1 MAGKRQHFMPQFLQQ
16 GFASRVRNDET
27 YTWVFRK
34 GALPFEANITKV
46 GVESE
51 FYNEDEDTEADDLI
65 TKDEAI
71 KFAGLVRAI
80 RDGEPSSL
88 SDPRL
93 PQLIAHLEIRTRHL
107 RQNFI
112 RMSDIAGSWLF
123 NSMSSDGD
131 TFADSLKRY
140 CLEDP
145 SWLRRSF
152 SERPELPRELREYIT
167 EHYESLISE
176 TIDQLRPELPNRAAE
191 LKLIL
196 LDEMRQW
203 IKSKHLEALK
213 QPIALEQRVQY
224 YKNLAYTILQ
234 TNEPLILGDSIV
246 LFQVDGPRPY
256 RPFFDGI
263 DALNA
268 VYLPLTPERVLI
280 GARPSFVPVTT
291 DLQKAIARCSLE
303 LFIAA
308 ENSEPNRSLQ
318 EIVGRD
324 AEHCTREEMEAV
336 IRKALE
342 SPSREWNVDMDCDTQ
357 SVLKSHKR
365 DNPAALRGKKKIGR
379 NAPCPCGS
387 GRKYKKCCMAR

>member
-1 MAGKRQHFMPQFLQQ
+1 MAGKRQHFMPQFIQQ
-16 GFASRVRNDET
+16 GFASRVKNDET

-65 TKDEAI
+65 TKDEAT
-71 KFAGLVRAI
+71 KFAGLVCAV

-140 CLEDP
+140 CFKDP

-152 SERPELPRELREYIT
+152 SERPELPQELREYIT

-191 LKLIL
+191 LKPIL

-213 QPIALEQRVQY
+213 QPISLEQRGQY

-234 TNEPLILGDSIV
+234 TNEPLTLGDSIV
-246 LFQVDGPRPY
+246 LFHVDGPRSY

-268 VYLPLTPERVLI
+268 VYLPLTSERVLI
-280 GARPSFVPVTT
+280 GAQPGFVPVTT
-291 DLQKAIARCSLE
+291 DLRKAIACCSLE

-308 ENSEPNRSLQ
+308 ENTESNRRLQ
-318 EIVGRD
+318 GIIGRD
-324 AEHCTREEMEAV
+324 AEHLTQTEMEAV
-336 IRKALE
+336 VRNALE
-342 SPSREWNVDMDCDTQ
+342 SPNRERGVEVDTLARGFPKSREHNDATAPKGM
-357 SVLKSHKR
+357 R
-365 DNPAALRGKKKIGR
+365 KIGR

-387 GRKYKKCCMAR
+387 GLKYKKCCMAR